1 MRFLLAAVLLA
12 SGTLIV
18 SAAPPTPENGA
29 LIFTENGS
37 CLVSAYTKSTYSHVA
52 LVLYESGE
60 PIVFEAKPGG
70 VIKTKYERY
79 LATATAGKLNN
90 GESVRLWLMNPRIDY
105 RQGELH
111 PMLVYANQELGTP
124 YSVLPTVTGKTLNTQ
139 QCAQY
144 VSSILETTPRFWF
157 RDCKYQTPA
166 TLLRIARPGY
176 GSMHLILERKSESS
190 SVFARIF
197 AAWK

>member
-1 MRFLLAAVLLA
+1 MRFLLVAVLLA
-12 SGTLIV
+12 SGTLLV

-176 GSMHLILERKSESS
+176 GSMHLIVERKSESS

>member
-37 CLVSAYTKSTYSHVA
+37 SLVSAYTKSTYSHVA
-52 LVLYESGE
+52 LVLYESGV

-105 RQGELH
+105 RKGELN

-124 YSVLPTVTGKTLNTQ
+124 YSVLPTVTGKNLNTY

-144 VSSILETTPRFWF
+144 VSTILETTPRFWF

-176 GSMHLILERKSESS
+176 GSMHLIAERKSEAS

-197 AAWK
+197 GAWK

>member
-79 LATATAGKLNN
+79 LATVTAGKLNN

-176 GSMHLILERKSESS
+176 GSMHLIVERKSKSS